1 MIKIQNVSYRYP
13 AAEAESLKHIDLDI
27 PKGQFVILAGA
38 SGCGKT
44 TLTRLVNGLIPHYF
58 EGQLEG
64 SYFFREKEIRQ
75 WELEHLAAFTGSV
88 FQNPKSQFF
97 TTDTTGEIVFGC
109 ENLGIGKDAVMD
121 RLRRTVT
128 ELNLEPLVAR
138 NIFRL
143 SGGEKQKIACASVYA
158 MEPELIV
165 LDEPSSNL
173 DFAAVQTLRDILQK
187 WKRQGKTVVIA
198 EHRLY
203 YVYDLADRMIY
214 MEAGRIKADW
224 NRSCIAAMAKEE
236 RMAYGLRNFR
246 LNDIRDIRLRE
257 TEPPKDSIRLS
268 DFTYAYEK
276 KHVLHIEQ
284 CRLPAAGVIAVIGR
298 NGAGKSTLLKSVCG
312 LLNTGRL
319 EIGGKTYAGKD
330 RLKICYMVM
339 QDVNHQLFTD
349 TVEKEVMLSLPQKDA
364 ASAQRIL
371 KALDL
376 EAYAHAHP
384 LSLSGGQKQRVAIA
398 SALASERPIIAFDE
412 PTGGLDLRHMRE
424 VARLI
429 KNIGANNK
437 LALLVTH
444 DLELILEAASY
455 VIVMAERR
463 IACRYALTEKNKD
476 KLFQYFENGG
486 NGNAG
491 TEET

>member
-13 AAEAESLKHIDLDI
+13 AAEAESLKHVDLDI
-27 PKGQFVILAGA
+27 PKGQFVILAGV

-143 SGGEKQKIACASVYA
+143 SGGEKQKIACSSVYA
-158 MEPELIV
+158 MDPELIV

-173 DFAAVQTLRDILQK
+173 DFAAVQTLRGILQK
-187 WKRQGKTVVIA
+187 WKQQSKTVVIA

-224 NRSCIAAMAKEE
+224 NRSCIAAMTKEE

-246 LNDIRDIRLRE
+246 LNDIRDIRLRKI
-257 TEPPKDSIRLS
+257 EPPKDGIRLA

-276 KHVLHIEQ
+276 NTYCILNSAGYRQ
-284 CRLPAAGVIAVIGR
+284 PA
-298 NGAGKSTLLKSVCG
+298 
-312 LLNTGRL
+312 
-319 EIGGKTYAGKD
+319 
-330 RLKICYMVM
+330 
-339 QDVNHQLFTD
+339 
-349 TVEKEVMLSLPQKDA
+349 
-364 ASAQRIL
+364 
-371 KALDL
+371 
-376 EAYAHAHP
+376 
-384 LSLSGGQKQRVAIA
+384 
-398 SALASERPIIAFDE
+398 
-412 PTGGLDLRHMRE
+412 
-424 VARLI
+424 
-429 KNIGANNK
+429 
-437 LALLVTH
+437 
-444 DLELILEAASY
+444 
-455 VIVMAERR
+455 
-463 IACRYALTEKNKD
+463 
-476 KLFQYFENGG
+476 
-486 NGNAG
+486 
-491 TEET
+491 